1 MHVAL
6 SDDLAQAANKK
17 RGVCAVAGLPGG
29 RLLDAVILA
38 GFQSAKYVEVEAD
51 EVLWSRYSELCVGML
66 EAETPICIVVEGK
79 VNVSSPNMPEGG
91 KVFKGGVVNAA
102 DSDVLGIIATES
114 CAVLY
119 ADIGKVEQDMLA
131 ARLARLQVEGELRRG
146 RPPSTWPEDL
156 ITQLVMSVCYLP
168 FFEDLDHKQLRYL
181 VRSLRFRRV
190 RQGDSLGENLP
201 RPDAAEGNLVSFW
214 SGKYRRVVSDNTAMI
229 RVQLEIIAIAEDGDL
244 PELDDELHHQEED
257 NGRRYLKRYGDLRI
271 GAVLGQR
278 GVVDPGGPDT
288 AEPIV
293 RCEGPCE
300 VLSLSRNDYLH
311 CLKEQQVERMRIIHA
326 LRNIEPSRP
335 GEPHH
340 RSEEQLSL
348 LAKLVKNTPELKTFE
363 RPALMQVLGAATY
376 INAAP
381 GHVLCHQG
389 EFGDRF
395 FAIIDGMVSIHVK
408 PKIEL
413 ESTLA
418 AAAERKG
425 GGNTFVKTMLGA
437 LLAHK
442 KMAEAEAREAPQ
454 AKEAKDAADEDEDD
468 VPGQK
473 EHGAR
478 ATSKTTSRATS
489 KTSSRHEQEAP
500 PVAEPEQIPSVKTP
514 RMAETPASP
523 SASEGASLAPSPSAS
538 ATPGR
543 RRKAVHVSFFG
554 EEVSEQAQMAASRL
568 GNWSKVTSSMQS
580 ESSKEEN
587 SKEESS
593 KEEEVLEVDVLED
606 QDPTDE
612 SQGRRLG
619 LRERLDQKGGLFW
632 TGVRRRL
639 HVAQEHSSAAKQLG
653 KMVNRMGPGAAFGA
667 KTLLKR
673 EARTAS
679 VQTVEHTK
687 LLVVTRE
694 DFVALV
700 DNMEEARAREAAEFL
715 CRHVLKVEIRSGSG
729 RALDNLHPALRQ
741 RMVRT
746 SKAMTIRTLDRGA
759 VLLTHG
765 AENSGVVHIL
775 RKGALAY
782 CFPPERKEEPA
793 NRWHRCAVASMNP
806 SQVVTTLGELVGAY
820 HALLGEKEPATVRVE
835 SASCEVYRI
844 PWVEL
849 KRVLTKR
856 VLTELRE
863 KLLRCHDLRSGIAAT
878 HTPRDLLKVTASSSV
893 KGAMPTREQQAVKDA
908 LSEAF
913 DAVCAYA
920 EGCGEGLSAATEKV
934 KHKQSSSL
942 LSATSTAS
950 PEERR
955 KAFEQSVA
963 KAVASLEEATK
974 NAGLWESLSTGE
986 APHDAE
992 PRSQPPPVTS
1002 TAHVRAQFLQVLKE
1016 DGGIGMAKFVTEAVL
1031 DPVKGNL
1038 NAWIQKYMD
1047 SERLRKHSD
1056 LQTLQL
1062 ILRRQQKSGT
1072 KANDKAG
1079 SRLEKSAGADQR
1091 PGKRRSQ
1098 AS

>member
-1 MHVAL
+1 MPSEKELLALVESTKGSRKKRKAGQELPPELQDAEIIGGSSDVEL
-6 SDDLAQAANKK
+6 SDSTEDEDEAPSKAKGKK
-17 RGVCAVAGLPGG
+17 RKERKVEEEEPEVKEPKAKAEPERSSGRRDGQIFLSQLPFSVDADVLKKDFSKFGEISRFFFHQDEEGKPRGTACIFYKDPDVPDKVILLDGIEYKGRNIKVKRRQRRPGG
-29 RLLDAVILA
+29 RQARKAREKWEKWEKWETQEDTEWQTPRAKKA
-38 GFQSAKYVEVEAD
+38 EESFTTWEFQYAK
-51 EVLWSRYSELCVGML
+51 
-66 EAETPICIVVEGK
+66 
-79 VNVSSPNMPEGG
+79 N
-91 KVFKGGVVNAA
+91 
-102 DSDVLGIIATES
+102 
-114 CAVLY
+114 
-119 ADIGKVEQDMLA
+119 EQDNAPHYRVSEKGSTDILSASDGM
-131 ARLARLQVEGELRRG
+131 RRG
-146 RPPSTWPEDL
+146 VPNFDKINEVCGSHTKKCAGATWRHYLEMVAQRSGSPS
-156 ITQLVMSVCYLP
+156 
-168 FFEDLDHKQLRYL
+168 
-181 VRSLRFRRV
+181 RRV
-190 RQGDSLGENLP
+190 R
-201 RPDAAEGNLVSFW
+201 
-214 SGKYRRVVSDNTAMI
+214 
-229 RVQLEIIAIAEDGDL
+229 
-244 PELDDELHHQEED
+244 
-257 NGRRYLKRYGDLRI
+257 
-271 GAVLGQR
+271 
-278 GVVDPGGPDT
+278 
-288 AEPIV
+288 
-293 RCEGPCE
+293 
-300 VLSLSRNDYLH
+300 
-311 CLKEQQVERMRIIHA
+311 
-326 LRNIEPSRP
+326 
-335 GEPHH
+335 
-340 RSEEQLSL
+340 
-348 LAKLVKNTPELKTFE
+348 
-363 RPALMQVLGAATY
+363 
-376 INAAP
+376 
-381 GHVLCHQG
+381 
-389 EFGDRF
+389 
-395 FAIIDGMVSIHVK
+395 
-408 PKIEL
+408 
-413 ESTLA
+413 
-418 AAAERKG
+418 
-425 GGNTFVKTMLGA
+425 
-437 LLAHK
+437 
-442 KMAEAEAREAPQ
+442 
-454 AKEAKDAADEDEDD
+454 
-468 VPGQK
+468 
-473 EHGAR
+473 
-478 ATSKTTSRATS
+478 
-489 KTSSRHEQEAP
+489 
-500 PVAEPEQIPSVKTP
+500 
-514 RMAETPASP
+514 
-523 SASEGASLAPSPSAS
+523 
-538 ATPGR
+538 
-543 RRKAVHVSFFG
+543 
-554 EEVSEQAQMAASRL
+554 
-568 GNWSKVTSSMQS
+568 
-580 ESSKEEN
+580 
-587 SKEESS
+587 
-593 KEEEVLEVDVLED
+593 
-606 QDPTDE
+606 
-612 SQGRRLG
+612 
-619 LRERLDQKGGLFW
+619 
-632 TGVRRRL
+632 
-639 HVAQEHSSAAKQLG
+639 
-653 KMVNRMGPGAAFGA
+653 
-667 KTLLKR
+667 
-673 EARTAS
+673 
-679 VQTVEHTK
+679 
-687 LLVVTRE
+687 
-694 DFVALV
+694 
-700 DNMEEARAREAAEFL
+700 
-715 CRHVLKVEIRSGSG
+715 
-729 RALDNLHPALRQ
+729 
-741 RMVRT
+741 
-746 SKAMTIRTLDRGA
+746 TIRTLDRGA